1 MKQVMNV
8 IVICSLFVFGFVAFN
23 SDVEIDS
30 KRVQYV
36 TVSHGDTLW
45 SIADS
50 LEHRNEVDIRDVI
63 HTIKTMNE
71 LQESERLLP
80 GTTIKVPTIQA
91 KKGFFQEAYV
101 ASNQ

>member
-1 MKQVMNV
+1 M
-8 IVICSLFVFGFVAFN
+8 
-23 SDVEIDS
+23 
-30 KRVQYV
+30 
-36 TVSHGDTLW
+36 
-45 SIADS
+45 
-50 LEHRNEVDIRDVI
+50 EHRNEVDIRDVI